1 MSMRHR
7 SGIAALM
14 VAAGLGLAGCGGA
27 ARGANPAPPEVATV
41 EAVDG
46 GGPAVVTLTEV
57 AERRLVIR
65 TAPARPAAAGGVVVP
80 YSAVVYEPDG
90 SSWVYVQPE
99 AHRYQRTAIAIA
111 GISGDQVTLTSGPR
125 PGAQVVTQG
134 VAELVGVETGIDG
147 EE

>member
-1 MSMRHR
+1 MSTSHR

-14 VAAGLGLAGCGGA
+14 VAAGLALAGCGGA
-27 ARGANPAPPEVATV
+27 AQGANPAPPEVATV
-41 EAVDG
+41 DAVAG
-46 GGPAVVTLTEV
+46 GGPALVTLTEV

-65 TAPARPAAAGGVVVP
+65 TAPVRPEAGGDVVVP

-90 SSWVYVQPE
+90 SSWVYERVDP
-99 AHRYQRTAIAIA
+99 HTYQRTAITIA
-111 GISGDQVTLTSGPR
+111 TISRGQVTLTSGPR

-134 VAELVGVETGIDG
+134 AAELVGVETGIDG

>member
-1 MSMRHR
+1 MSTRSR

-14 VAAGLGLAGCGGA
+14 VAAGLGLASCGGA
-27 ARGANPAPPEVATV
+27 AQGANPAPPEVATV
-41 EAVDG
+41 HAVDG
-46 GGPAVVTLTEV
+46 GGPAEITLTEI

-65 TAPARPAAAGGVVVP
+65 TAPARPATGGGVVVP

-90 SSWVYVQPE
+90 SSWVYVQLE
-99 AHRYQRTAIAIA
+99 AHRYQRAAITIA
-111 GISGDQVTLTSGPR
+111 GISRNEVTLTSGPR

-134 VAELVGVETGIDG
+134 AAELVGVETGIDG